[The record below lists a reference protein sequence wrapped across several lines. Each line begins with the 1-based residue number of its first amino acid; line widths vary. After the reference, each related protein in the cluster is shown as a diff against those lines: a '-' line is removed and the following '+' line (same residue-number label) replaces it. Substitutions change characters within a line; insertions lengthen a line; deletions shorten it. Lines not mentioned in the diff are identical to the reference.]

1 MDADESGC
9 VRLHGAE
16 GCGQIV
22 GCGGLVR
29 WRKIVLPAAVLHAH
43 SRMDDCAVLGKS
55 CSISAR

>member
-1 MDADESGC
+1 MDAGESGC
-9 VRLHGAE
+9 VKLMGSR

-29 WRKIVLPAAVLHAH
+29 WRKIVSPAAMLHAH
-43 SRMDDCAVLGKS
+43 TRMDDCAVLGKS